1 LEFVFGRAVAGHGGG
16 DGGVCVFGDDVLWIT
31 ADSSY
36 LIQNDG
42 RYKYL
47 LCFPNTLILV
57 RGCSF
62 ASVLV

>member
-1 LEFVFGRAVAGHGGG
+1 MVAV
-16 DGGVCVFGDDVLWIT
+16 VCAFGDDVLSNT
-31 ADSSY
+31 AGSSY
-36 LIQNDG
+36 LNQNDG

-47 LCFPNTLILV
+47 LCFPKTLILV